1 MHIGET
7 AVTHNEHM
15 IARSGGGAHGADQRI
30 YFIKGLGASGER
42 RERRL
47 QIPAERMAARCRAI
61 PENQVG
67 AFKTGGQDRK
77 SVVEGK
83 SGDLGTGVQTCAP
96 PIWPASGASAACKS
110 QPSAWRPVAAPY
122 PKIRSAPSRL
132 AGNCA
137 FITPSFIV
145 FERGSSTARIR
156 ACAPTRARKATM
168 VARMA
173 LG

>member
-30 YFIKGLGASGER
+30 HFIKGLGASGER

-67 AFKTGGQDRK
+67 
-77 SVVEGK
+77 
-83 SGDLGTGVQTCAP
+83 
-96 PIWPASGASAACKS
+96 
-110 QPSAWRPVAAPY
+110 
-122 PKIRSAPSRL
+122 
-132 AGNCA
+132 A